1 MNNVI
6 LWGAVILLADVLLVL
21 FVRSSDDRRQDSRK
35 RETRLG
41 VQ

>member
-35 RETRLG
+35 RETRLAS
-41 VQ
+41 